1 MSREK
6 NEQDAAEP
14 YLPPRGTPPRRDGSE
29 YGRVRGYFRRR
40 PDRFRS
46 YQRRM
51 NQARMGT
58 TYDLYLARTVVYAA
72 AAGGIG
78 FIVGAVAAFAAWS
91 ALGTGVAV
99 ASVGVLV
106 SGVVPAAAVA
116 TYRYHLP
123 RYVAGK
129 RRHRIDVSLPSAV
142 LFMHALS
149 KGGMGPIEMMERLS
163 ASERVYGEAA
173 VEFGNVL
180 RDMRQ
185 FNDELLKALE
195 NAKGQTPSRNFEI
208 FLDDMAS
215 VIESGGDLQDFL
227 ETESRKQIGQMREE
241 NESLLETLD
250 VLAETYIILVF
261 AGPIF
266 LIVILISLS
275 LAGASTLPHT
285 QAVAYVV
292 IPLGVGLSYVALDLM
307 GKSLEWGKETLEVD
321 EEDDGRPDDS
331 RSESYEKH
339 RRRAR
344 LKRRLL
350 SPLRVMEEAPRAS
363 LVVTVPLA
371 FVFVG
376 LLASRGIVTPTPAG
390 YAEDPIG
397 TTTWLFGAP
406 FLIPSLVFMT
416 LHEMKMDRRE
426 DVNRRFPEMLEAVGG
441 ANANGVRLANCFEM
455 VARRTGGRLAYHLRR
470 LHNDVRWNGDIER
483 SILVTANEIR
493 IPRVSRAMKLV
504 AEGSKSTGRLSS
516 VLDAVAEE
524 MESRY
529 RIDEKR
535 KRAMETHVI
544 VLFMGVLVYLFVAVV
559 FSRFF
564 FAEIAQTGE
573 LDLPV
578 VEAGILPEEVPVD
591 GFRTV
596 LYHSALIQ
604 AVGNSLIMGKLVDN
618 RAASG
623 LKYANVLVVIV
634 MAVFVAL

>member
-1 MSREK
+1 MSQKET
-6 NEQDAAEP
+6 EQETEP
-14 YLPPRGTPPRRDGSE
+14 YLPPRGPPPQEGRGYDG
-29 YGRVRGYFRRR
+29 VRGYLRSR
-40 PDRFRS
+40 PDRFRT

-51 NQARMGT
+51 NRARMGT
-58 TYDLYLARTVVYAA
+58 TYDLYLTRTVIYAA
-72 AAGGIG
+72 AAGTVGLL
-78 FIVGAVAAFAAWS
+78 VGAVVGFAAVS
-91 ALGTGVAV
+91 FGVDIGVTAVAV
-99 ASVGVLV
+99 VAST
-106 SGVVPAAAVA
+106 VVPAAAVA

-123 RYVAGK
+123 RYVAER
-129 RRHRIDVSLPSAV
+129 RRHEIDVSLPSAV

-149 KGGMGPIEMMERLS
+149 KGGMGPIEVMEKLS
-163 ASERVYGEAA
+163 ASESVYGEAA

-180 RDMRQ
+180 REMRM

-215 VIESGGDLQDFL
+215 VIESGGDLQDFF
-227 ETESRKQIGQMREE
+227 ETESRKQIRQMREE

-266 LIVILISLS
+266 LIVVLIALS
-275 LAGASTLPHT
+275 FAGASTLLHT

-292 IPLGVGLSYVALDLM
+292 IPLGVILSYVALDLM
-307 GKSLEWGKETLEVD
+307 GKSLEWGDETLEVG
-321 EEDDGRPDDS
+321 DGPGSPPDDERTEGYVSS
-331 RSESYEKH
+331 R
-339 RRRAR
+339 RWTR
-344 LKRRLL
+344 LKRKLT
-350 SPLRVMEEAPRAS
+350 SPLEVMEESPRAS
-363 LVVTVPLA
+363 LVITVPLA

-376 LLASRGIVTPTPAG
+376 LLASRGIVTPTPTG

-406 FLIPSLVFMT
+406 FLIPSLVLMT
-416 LHEMKMDRRE
+416 LHEMKMDHRE
-426 DVNRRFPEMLEAVGG
+426 DINRRFPEMLEAVGG

-470 LHNDVRWNGDIER
+470 LHNDVQWNGDIER
-483 SILVTANEIR
+483 SLLVTANEIR

-524 MESRY
+524 MDSRY

-544 VLFMGVLVYLFVAVV
+544 VLFMGVLVYLFIAVV

-578 VEAGILPEEVPVD
+578 VEAGVLPEDVPID